1 MASTQHFV
9 VSLEETSSQGVYCS
23 YCGKK
28 VTPVR
33 DPDTNGFEFR
43 CSCEVAVQELDLLNK
58 QKQADQALA
67 SFLYEKRKLTE
78 DVTLQTKIEI
88 YEQHVT
94 KLKAI
99 LAHTIIATDEPSDVE
114 DINR

>member
-9 VSLEETSSQGVYCS
+9 VSLEETSFQGVYCS

-43 CSCEVAVQELDLLNK
+43 CSCEAAIQELDLLNK
-58 QKQADQALA
+58 QKQIEQDLA
-67 SFLYEKRKLTE
+67 SFLYEKRNLTE
-78 DVTLQTKIEI
+78 IVTLQTRIDI
-88 YEQHVT
+88 YEQHVA

-99 LAHTIIATDEPSDVE
+99 LAHKTSTTDEPSDVE
-114 DINR
+114 DIN